1 MTTYKDAG
9 VDIEAGSQAVKRIKG
24 LVKGTFSKDVL
35 LDVGAFGGSVSAE
48 KLKKFDKPVLIS
60 SIDGVGTKTKIAS
73 AMNKW
78 DSVGKDIV
86 NHSCN
91 DVLCCGA
98 EPWFFVDYVASSTI
112 EPEKVEQIVKGMAE
126 ACKENNVSLIAG
138 ETAEMPGVYE
148 QGETDIV
155 GAITGVAERDKM
167 VDGSKI
173 QEGNVL
179 VSLPSSGLHTNGYSL
194 ARKVVFEIAGLGVN
208 DKVDGVEGTVGQA
221 LLAPHKSYVKE
232 VLPLAKESRVNGIA
246 HITGGGLVD
255 NIGRLLPEGLG
266 AKIEKAKLRVPGIFK
281 FIQEKGEVPDEDMFK
296 TFNMGSG
303 MVLIVD
309 KAEAEKII
317 GELDGAWVIG
327 EIVKGKDVEI
337 I

>member
-9 VDIEAGSQAVKRIKG
+9 VDIAAGGEAVKRIKG

-35 LDVGAFGGSVSAE
+35 LGVGAFGGCVSAE
-48 KLKKFDKPVLIS
+48 KLKKFDKPVIIS
-60 SIDGVGTKTKIAS
+60 SIDSVGTKTMIAVK
-73 AMNKW
+73 MNKW
-78 DSVGKDIV
+78 ESVGKDMV
-86 NHSCN
+86 GHSCG
-91 DVLCCGA
+91 DILACGA
-98 EPWFFVDYVASSTI
+98 EPWFFLDYLASSKL
-112 EPEKVEQIVKGMAE
+112 EPEKVEQIVKGIAE
-126 ACKENNVSLIAG
+126 GCKENNMSLIAG
-138 ETAEMPGVYE
+138 EIAEMPGVYHKD
-148 QGETDIV
+148 ETDIV
-155 GAITGVAERDKM
+155 GCIVGVAEKDQI

-179 VSLPSSGLHTNGYSL
+179 VSLPSSGLHTNGFSL
-194 ARKVVFEIAGLGVN
+194 ARKVIFEIAGLAVN
-208 DKVDGVEGTVGQA
+208 DKVDGVEGTIGEA
-221 LLAPHKSYVKE
+221 LLKPHKSYVKE
-232 VLPLAKESRVNGIA
+232 VLPLVRESRVNGIA

-281 FIQEKGEVPDEDMFK
+281 FIQEKGEVPEEDMFK

-303 MVLIVD
+303 IVLIVD

-317 GELDGAWVIG
+317 EELNGAWAIG
-327 EIVKGKDVEI
+327 EIVKGKGVEI

>member
-9 VDIEAGSQAVKRIKG
+9 VDIGAGSEAVKRIKEH
-24 LVKGTFSKDVL
+24 VKGTFSKDVL
-35 LDVGAFGGSVSAE
+35 LGVGAFGGCVSAE
-48 KLKKFDKPVLIS
+48 KLKKFKEPVIIS

-73 AMNKW
+73 AMGKW
-78 DSVGKDIV
+78 DTVGKDIV

-98 EPWFFVDYVASSTI
+98 EPWFFVDYIASSRL

-126 ACKENNVSLIAG
+126 ACRENGVSLIAG

-148 QGETDIV
+148 PGETDIV
-155 GAITGVAERDKM
+155 GTIVGIAEMDKM

-173 QEGNVL
+173 QEGDVL

-208 DKVDGVEGTVGQA
+208 DRVEGVKGTIGEA
-221 LLAPHKSYVKE
+221 LLEPHRSYVKE
-232 VLPLAKESRVNGIA
+232 VLPLAKESRINGIA
-246 HITGGGLVD
+246 HITGGGLID
-255 NIGRLLPEGLG
+255 NIGRLLPKGLG
-266 AKIEKAKLRVPGIFK
+266 ARIEKGTLRVPRIFK
-281 FIQEKGEVPDEDMFK
+281 FIQEKGEVPEEDMFH

-303 MVLIVD
+303 MVLIAG
-309 KAEAEKII
+309 KAEAKKII
-317 GELDGAWVIG
+317 KELDGAWAIG
-327 EIVKGKDVEI
+327 KIVKGKGVEI